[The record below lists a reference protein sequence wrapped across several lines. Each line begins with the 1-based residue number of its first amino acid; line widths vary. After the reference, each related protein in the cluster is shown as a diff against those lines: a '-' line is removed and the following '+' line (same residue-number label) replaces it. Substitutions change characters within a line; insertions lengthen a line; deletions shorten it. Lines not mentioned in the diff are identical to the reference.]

1 MRNLILIDPMLYPV
15 LALLLVMIPLPWL
28 FAAVIAAVVH
38 ELFHMIMI
46 RLCGYPIHRVRI
58 GLGKT
63 VIETE
68 KMESLQECLCALA
81 GPIGSFLLLLSA
93 SFFPQLAICGGVQ
106 GIFNLLPLYPLDG
119 GRCLRAI
126 VQLFLPTNWER
137 VCWLLENV
145 LLILLFS
152 LSVFGTL
159 FLSTGPI
166 PILIL
171 IHFLRN
177 RKKPCKA
184 DGIGIQ

>member
-1 MRNLILIDPMLYPV
+1 MIDPLLYPV

-28 FAAVIAAVVH
+28 IAAILAAVVH
-38 ELFHMIMI
+38 ELFHILMI
-46 RLCGYPIHRVRI
+46 RLCGYYIHRIRI

-68 KMESLQECLCALA
+68 RMEPLQECLCAIA
-81 GPIGSFLLLLSA
+81 GPIGSFLLLLCA
-93 SFFPQLAICGGVQ
+93 SFCPHLAICGAVQ

-126 VQLFLPTNWER
+126 LQLFFPAYAERICCIWE
-137 VCWLLENV
+137 NI
-145 LLILLFS
+145 LLILLFA
-152 LSVFGTL
+152 LAVFGFL

-166 PILIL
+166 PMMVLV
-171 IHFLRN
+171 HFLWN